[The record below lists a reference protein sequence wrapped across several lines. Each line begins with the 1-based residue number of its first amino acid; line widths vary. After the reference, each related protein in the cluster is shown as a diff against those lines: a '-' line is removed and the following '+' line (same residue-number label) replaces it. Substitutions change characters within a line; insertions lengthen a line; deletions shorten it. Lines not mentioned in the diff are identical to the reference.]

1 MNPSSGHDLLGHDGP
16 WREWR
21 AALGSARM
29 HHAWILSGPQG
40 VGKGSFA
47 RAAAAELV
55 AEAGVPQPPVESHP
69 DILIP
74 EYPPAT
80 KEDEKK
86 RAAGEDYA
94 RKRSISVDEIRAMQ
108 QRLTTRPTLGARRVV
123 ILDTADDL
131 EKAAVNA
138 LLKSLEEPPAGTYF
152 LLVAHRIGR
161 LLPTIRSRCR
171 ILRFA
176 PLSEGQVDLILGRA
190 APHTDAATRAAAIAA
205 AQGSPGV
212 ALDFVEEEL
221 APVHV
226 LMQRIV
232 REGDAGFTLRGSL
245 AGELGARPT
254 RQRLAAT
261 FELARAVL
269 AEGLRAADRARQ
281 ARIIEAHAALT
292 RLGAEAPTYNYD
304 AGLLA
309 MEIGGLLAGAAM
321 NGKSA

>member
-1 MNPSSGHDLLGHDGP
+1 MTRLLGHDAP
-16 WREWR
+16 WREWH

-29 HHAWILSGPQG
+29 HHAWILAGPQG

-47 RAAAAELV
+47 RIAAAELV
-55 AEAGVPQPPVESHP
+55 AQPGVAQPPVEAHP

-86 RAAGEDYA
+86 REAGEDYN
-94 RKRSISVDEIRAMQ
+94 RKRSIPIDEIRRMQ
-108 QRLTTRPTLGARRVV
+108 HRLNTRPTLGNRRVV

-131 EKAAVNA
+131 EKNAVNA

-176 PLSEGQVDLILGRA
+176 PLEDGQVDLVLSRA

-212 ALDFVEEEL
+212 ALEFVEEDL
-221 APVHV
+221 APVHA
-226 LMQRIV
+226 LM
-232 REGDAGFTLRGSL
+232 
-245 AGELGARPT
+245 
-254 RQRLAAT
+254 QRLAAEGDPDLALRGALAT
-261 FELARAVL
+261 VMGARPSRARVQAAFELARAVL
-269 AEGLRAADRARQ
+269 ADNLRAASPERQ
-281 ARIIEAHAALT
+281 ARMIEAHAALV
-292 RLGAEAPTYNYD
+292 RLGAEAPIFNYEPPM
-304 AGLLA
+304 LA
-309 MEIGGLLAGAAM
+309 MEMGALLA
-321 NGKSA
+321 SASGR

>member
-1 MNPSSGHDLLGHDGP
+1 MTALLGHEAP
-16 WREWR
+16 WREWH

-29 HHAWILSGPQG
+29 HHAWILAGPQG

-47 RAAAAELV
+47 RAAAAQLV
-55 AEAGVPQPPVESHP
+55 AEPGLPQPPVAMHP

-86 RAAGEDYA
+86 REAGEPYA
-94 RKRSISVDEIRAMQ
+94 TKRSIPVDEIRRMQ
-108 QRLTTRPTLGARRVV
+108 QRLTTRPTLGQRRAV

-131 EKAAVNA
+131 EKGAVNA

-176 PLSEGQVDLILGRA
+176 PLEAGQVDLVLSRA
-190 APHTDAATRAAAIAA
+190 APHADAATRAAAIAA

-212 ALDFVEEEL
+212 ALDFVEEDL
-221 APVHV
+221 APVHA
-226 LMQRIV
+226 LMQRLV
-232 REGDAGFTLRGSL
+232 REGDAGFTLRGALS
-245 AGELGARPT
+245 AELGGKPS
-254 RQRLAAT
+254 RQRIAAT

-269 AEGLRAADRARQ
+269 ADGLRAGDNATQ
-281 ARIIEAHAALT
+281 ERIIAAHAAIA
-292 RLGAEAPTYNYD
+292 RLGGEAPYYNYD
-304 AGLLA
+304 PGLLA

-321 NGKSA
+321 PREAVR

>member
-1 MNPSSGHDLLGHDGP
+1 MTRLLGHDAP
-16 WREWR
+16 WREWH

-29 HHAWILSGPQG
+29 HHAWILAGPHG

-47 RAAAAELV
+47 RIAAAELV
-55 AEAGVPQPPVESHP
+55 AQPGVAQPPVEAHP

-86 RAAGEDYA
+86 REAGEDYN
-94 RKRSISVDEIRAMQ
+94 RKRSIPIDEIRRMQ
-108 QRLTTRPTLGARRVV
+108 HRLNTRPTLGNRRVV

-131 EKAAVNA
+131 EKNAVNA

-176 PLSEGQVDLILGRA
+176 PLEDGQVDLVLSRA

-212 ALDFVEEEL
+212 ALEFVEEDL
-221 APVHV
+221 APVHA
-226 LMQRIV
+226 LM
-232 REGDAGFTLRGSL
+232 
-245 AGELGARPT
+245 
-254 RQRLAAT
+254 QRLAAEGDPDLALRGALAT
-261 FELARAVL
+261 VMGARPSRARVQAAFELARAVL
-269 AEGLRAADRARQ
+269 ADNLRAASPERQ
-281 ARIIEAHAALT
+281 ARMIEAHAALV
-292 RLGAEAPTYNYD
+292 RLGAEAPIFNYEPPM
-304 AGLLA
+304 LA
-309 MEIGGLLAGAAM
+309 MEMGALLA
-321 NGKSA
+321 SASGR

>member
-1 MNPSSGHDLLGHDGP
+1 VTALLGHEAP
-16 WREWR
+16 WREWH

-29 HHAWILSGPQG
+29 HHAWILAGPQG

-47 RAAAAELV
+47 RAAAAQLV
-55 AEAGVPQPPVESHP
+55 AEPGLPQPPVAMHP

-86 RAAGEDYA
+86 REAGEPYA
-94 RKRSISVDEIRAMQ
+94 TKRSIPVDEIRRMQ
-108 QRLTTRPTLGARRVV
+108 QRLTTRPTLGQRRAV

-131 EKAAVNA
+131 EKGAVNA

-176 PLSEGQVDLILGRA
+176 PLEAGQVDLVLSRA
-190 APHTDAATRAAAIAA
+190 APHADAATRAAAIAA

-212 ALDFVEEEL
+212 ALDFVEEDL
-221 APVHV
+221 APVHA
-226 LMQRIV
+226 LMQRLV
-232 REGDAGFTLRGSL
+232 REGDAGFTLRGALS
-245 AGELGARPT
+245 AELGGKPS
-254 RQRLAAT
+254 RQRIAAT

-269 AEGLRAADRARQ
+269 ADGLRAGDNATQ
-281 ARIIEAHAALT
+281 ERIIAAHAAIA
-292 RLGAEAPTYNYD
+292 RLGGEAPYYNYD
-304 AGLLA
+304 PGLLA

-321 NGKSA
+321 PREAVR

>member
-1 MNPSSGHDLLGHDGP
+1 MTALLGHEAP
-16 WREWR
+16 WREWH

-29 HHAWILSGPQG
+29 HHAWILAGPQG

-47 RAAAAELV
+47 RAAAAQLV
-55 AEAGVPQPPVESHP
+55 AEPGLPQPPVAMHP

-86 RAAGEDYA
+86 RDAGEPYA
-94 RKRSISVDEIRAMQ
+94 TKRSIPVDEIRRMQ
-108 QRLTTRPTLGARRVV
+108 QRLTTRPTLGQRRAV

-131 EKAAVNA
+131 EKGAVNA

-176 PLSEGQVDLILGRA
+176 PLEAGQVDLVLARA
-190 APHTDAATRAAAIAA
+190 APHADAATRAAAIAA

-212 ALDFVEEEL
+212 ALDFVEEDL
-221 APVHV
+221 APVHA
-226 LMQRIV
+226 LMQRLV
-232 REGDAGFTLRGSL
+232 REGDAGFTLRGALS
-245 AGELGARPT
+245 AELGGKPSRG
-254 RQRLAAT
+254 RIAAT

-269 AEGLRAADRARQ
+269 ADGLRVGDHAAQ
-281 ARIIEAHAALT
+281 ARIIEAHAAIA
-292 RLGAEAPTYNYD
+292 RLGGEAPYYNYD
-304 AGLLA
+304 PGLLA

-321 NGKSA
+321 PREAVR